1 MKLNNIKMKP
11 KLIGLFLTVGLIPLL
26 IAVWISYTNS
36 SATIQKQAFNQ
47 LKAVRDIKQAQIEK
61 YFNEREGDMNVLVET
76 VASLQQRAFEKL
88 AAVQQI
94 KKSQIEQYFRE
105 RFGDLEVYRKNQSV
119 ISAFKQ
125 FISAFNN
132 GGLNHTLWKQ
142 ADENY
147 GESLRNYVDTY
158 GYYDLFVIAPTGDIV
173 WTASQ
178 ESDLGTNL
186 VSGPYKES
194 GLARVFTEG
203 KKAIAIQDYEWYEPS
218 NEPAAFIGGPVKNS
232 TGELIGVLTFQLSP
246 QQTNTIVQ
254 QRDGL
259 GKTGETYLVGK
270 TDNTISFRSN
280 MLTMGEGKYVIGHEI
295 STPYIVK
302 ALNDESGEE
311 FNTDSNG
318 ELVMVDYSP
327 LQIEGLK
334 WAIITKMNVEEAITV
349 QVKGN
354 EQDFFTNYKETYGY
368 YDLFL
373 ISPAGYVFYTVTHEP
388 DYQTNMLNGP
398 YKDSGLGKLVRKVL
412 NTKSYAIQDFEPY
425 APSND
430 APAAFIAQPVINQ
443 ENVELIVALQ
453 LPLEAINSIMQE
465 RSGMG
470 KTGETYLVGNDY
482 LMRSDSYLDQVNHTV
497 LASFKNPTLGSVKTV
512 ATENALKG
520 ESGAE
525 IIIDYNGNP
534 VLSAFAPLSVG
545 ENQWAIMAEIDEA
558 EAFSSLGFRDQY
570 NQGLGLF
577 GWVVCLAVLL
587 TVCVVF
593 LALIISNSIANPL
606 TKMKEMLQDIAEGEG
621 DLTKELT
628 VTGEDEVGQV
638 AKWFNVFVG
647 KLRDLIRDIS
657 LTAEQVA
664 SSSEELSAS
673 SQNLANAAT
682 EQASNLE
689 ETSASIEQLS
699 TSVEQNATHAQKANA
714 VSEESA
720 KESEIGG
727 QAVIETVDAM
737 KKITDQ
743 ISIVDDI
750 ADQTNLLALNAA
762 IEAARAGEMGKGF
775 AVVAVEVRKLA
786 ERSQLAAKEISE
798 LAKNSVS
805 RAEEAGERIQKVV
818 PAIQNASKLV
828 QEITAACT
836 EQSNGAAQIRSAV
849 EQLDQVTQQ
858 NSATSEE
865 CASASEELSAQA
877 QSLQNMIGRF
887 KIDQGS
893 PAEERYQIT
902 YEQH

>member
-1 MKLNNIKMKP
+1 MKFNNIRMKP
-11 KLIGLFLTVGLIPLL
+11 KLIGLFLIVGLIPLM
-26 IAVWISYTNS
+26 IAVWISYSNS
-36 SATIQKQAFNQ
+36 SATIQTQAFNQ
-47 LKAVRDIKQAQIEK
+47 LIAVRDIKQAQIEK

-94 KKSQIEQYFRE
+94 KKSQIEHYFKE

-119 ISAFKQ
+119 ISAFEQ
-125 FISAFNN
+125 FNLAYNK
-132 GGLNHTLWKQ
+132 GGLNGSLWKQ
-142 ADENY
+142 ADEQF
-147 GESLRNYVDTY
+147 GDSLKNYVETY
-158 GYYDLFVIAPTGDIV
+158 GYYDLFIISPEGDIV
-173 WTASQ
+173 WTAGK

-186 VSGPYKES
+186 ISGPYNDS
-194 GLARVFTEG
+194 SLASVFTEG
-203 KKAIAIQDYEWYEPS
+203 KKQTSIQDYEWYEPS
-218 NEPAAFIGGPVKNS
+218 KEPAAFIGGPVKNS
-232 TGELIGVLTFQLSP
+232 TGELIGVLAYQLSS
-246 QQTNTIVQ
+246 QQTNSIVQ

-259 GKTGETYLVGK
+259 GKTGETYLVGL
-270 TDNTISFRSN
+270 TDNTTSFRSN
-280 MLTMGEGKYVIGHEI
+280 VLTMGNGKYVIGHKI
-295 STPYIVK
+295 KTPYIEK
-302 ALNDESGEE
+302 ALAGESREE
-311 FNTDSNG
+311 INADPSGN
-318 ELVMVDYSP
+318 LVMVNYSP
-327 LQIEGLK
+327 LQIEGLQ
-334 WAIITKMNVEEAITV
+334 WAIITKMNVEEATTV
-349 QVKGN
+349 QVKGDD
-354 EQDFFTNYKETYGY
+354 QDFFTNYKETYGY

-373 ISPAGYVFYTVTHEP
+373 ISPSGYVFYTVTHEP
-388 DYQTNMLNGP
+388 DYQTNMLTGP

-425 APSND
+425 APSNN
-430 APAAFIAQPVINQ
+430 APAAFIAQPVMEQN
-443 ENVELIVALQ
+443 EVGLIVALQ
-453 LPLEAINSIMQE
+453 LPLETINSIMQE

-470 KTGETYLVGNDY
+470 KTGETYLVGSDL

-512 ATENALKG
+512 ATEKALNG

-545 ENQWAIMAEIDEA
+545 ENKWAIMAEIDEA
-558 EAFSSLGFRDQY
+558 EAFSSLAFWDQY
-570 NQGLGLF
+570 NDSLGLF
-577 GWVVCLAVLL
+577 GWIFGLAVILA
-587 TVCVVF
+587 VCVIF
-593 LALIISNSIANPL
+593 IALIISNSIANPL

-647 KLRDLIRDIS
+647 KLRDLIRDIA

-714 VSEESA
+714 VSDESA

-737 KKITDQ
+737 KKIADQ

-828 QEITAACT
+828 QEITAACA

-887 KIDQGS
+887 KIDNGF
-893 PAEERYQIT
+893 PAEERFQIT